1 MQELLTRVSGIVN
14 HMKSDGENLSTETIM
29 SKVLRSLTKR
39 FDHVVAAIEES
50 KDFSNYSFD
59 ELMCSLLAHEDMLN
73 QSVVKTEEKAFLVK
87 GESSYK
93 GKSEDSRGRGR
104 GRGGFHGRG
113 HGGRGRGN
121 AGDSRQQKSAIQC

>member
-1 MQELLTRVSGIVN
+1 
-14 HMKSDGENLSTETIM
+14 MKSDGENVSTETIV
-29 SKVLRSLTKR
+29 SKVLRSLSKR

-50 KDFSNYSFD
+50 KDLSNYSFDD

-73 QSVVKTEEKAFLVK
+73 RSVVKTEEKAFPMK

-121 AGDSRQQKSAIQC
+121 AGDSRQHKRAIQC

>member
-14 HMKSDGENLSTETIM
+14 HMKSDGETIM
-29 SKVLRSLTKR
+29 SKVLRSLIKR

-50 KDFSNYSFD
+50 KDLSDYSFD
-59 ELMCSLLAHEDMLN
+59 ELMCSLLAHEDMLHR
-73 QSVVKTEEKAFLVK
+73 SVVKTEEKAFPVK

-93 GKSEDSRGRGR
+93 GKSEDSRGRGRGR

-121 AGDSRQQKSAIQC
+121 AGDSRQQKSVIQC